1 MWSKVKVIHLLCF
14 SLLLGTALHG
24 ERELF
29 RVREK
34 AINFRSGPGI
44 THKALGTLKQG
55 ETLEL
60 LERSGDWLKVA
71 CLSGKMKG
79 TEGWVHKSVVEP
91 SGEAAAKPAPEAAKR
106 SPAKAGKIAPA
117 VPQAAAPLRTAV
129 AAADE
134 KQMDEIRKKMLAD
147 SMLFL
152 GLLKQM
158 EPKLVEEKKAG
169 ERIPKVK
176 AIRAN
181 TPVLDSPLSG
191 AKVIHYPYLNETFA
205 VLEEGDDHYRIALPG
220 KRQGWVLKSAVQF
233 FREVSTRP
241 VVKFAGV
248 DKHEAKRFLKQLAD
262 LFNQIAAGKNV
273 ADRIV
278 AGYDPAAVR
287 GTPLMESYGK
297 VNKYYR
303 IAGQFHEKYRI
314 DESLTFAGTKAGFLA
329 RLKLWG
335 ELLVGVEKTGTQ
347 YAGESARESV
357 GGGKHAVSLGASYQA
372 SDDLEVSLDFGTQK
386 DVMLETFTQTQLGG
400 GVRFTGV
407 DKMSLSLNAGIS
419 SYGSPDN
426 PQADFSGFN
435 LGTDLAYQ
443 LSAKADLALRYG
455 LQSYKYAN
463 DAPND
468 YLSHRVFAGLNAALS
483 AAWGMHCDL
492 LFEAQ
497 SGDLAN
503 RKFTRFHPILTL
515 ATRRSPGF
523 FKTRLLLDT
532 YSFSEMSEYNYM
544 KLGADLNWGS
554 NRSDLLL
561 GGYLKSHAENEA
573 ADYSRLVL
581 RYASNS
587 RDFKKRFAVS
597 VHSNLFANEKARSYS
612 DLNLELSSLG
622 GFLTQSFNLLF
633 KFWHNPGDADLGET
647 VSPHVVDLY
656 WKLGFNLKYLAFGP
670 LVGVHGNLVLSGDG
684 ELLKRDG
691 NLLRFGGFADL
702 DLPLSDRLRIT
713 GQGTFELGNVYT
725 SDYTGFNDLTG
736 EILIDGV
743 YLRHPTTLHVNGSA
757 QYQVNSSISAFARGG
772 FYLVKTGFDPIP
784 GMYPVDSNSRFYLFG
799 GVNFRLD

>member
-1 MWSKVKVIHLLCF
+1 MMRRAGSIHFFCLFLLIAATVF
-14 SLLLGTALHG
+14 GA
-24 ERELF
+24 RELY
-29 RVREK
+29 RVKER

-44 THKALGTLKQG
+44 THKVLGTLQQG

-71 CLSGKMKG
+71 CRSGKMRG
-79 TEGWVHKSVVEP
+79 TEGWVHRNVVEP
-91 SGEAAAKPAPEAAKR
+91 AGEAAAKPVPEATRR
-106 SPAKAGKIAPA
+106 SAAKAGKMSPA
-117 VPQAAAPLRTAV
+117 VPQAAAPLKTDVDGGDVKLMQDIQR
-129 AAADE
+129 
-134 KQMDEIRKKMLAD
+134 KMLSN

-169 ERIPKVK
+169 ERIPRAKV
-176 AIRAN
+176 IRAN
-181 TPVLDSPLSG
+181 TPVLDSPMAGS
-191 AKVIHYPYLNETFA
+191 KVIHYPYLNETFD

-220 KRQGWVLKSAVQF
+220 KREGWVAKTAVQF
-233 FREVSTRP
+233 FREVETHP

-248 DKHEAKRFLKQLAD
+248 DKSEAARFLKQLAD

-278 AGYDPAAVR
+278 ANYDPASVR
-287 GTPLMESYGK
+287 RTPLMESYGK

-303 IAGQFHEKYRI
+303 IAGQFRDKYRI

-347 YAGESARESV
+347 YAGESAKESV
-357 GGGKHAVSLGASYQA
+357 GGGKHAVSLGGSFQA

-386 DVMLETFTQTQLGG
+386 DVMLETFTQTQLNG
-400 GVRFTGV
+400 GVRYIGV
-407 DKMSLSLNAGIS
+407 DRMSLALHAGIN
-419 SYGSPDN
+419 SYGIPDN
-426 PQADFSGFN
+426 PQADFSSFS

-443 LSAKADLALRYG
+443 LSDKADLALRYG
-455 LQSYKYAN
+455 LQSYSYDN

-515 ATRRSPGF
+515 AARKSKGF
-523 FKTRLLLDT
+523 FKTRLQLDA
-532 YSFSEMSEYNYM
+532 YSFSDMEEFDSM

-554 NRSDLLL
+554 NRSDILL
-561 GGYLKSHAENEA
+561 GGYLKSNPENDA
-573 ADYSRLVL
+573 ADYSRLML
-581 RYASNS
+581 RYTSNS

-597 VHSNLFANEKARSYS
+597 VYSNLFANEKAASYS
-612 DLNLELSSLG
+612 DLSLELSSLG
-622 GFLTQSFNLLF
+622 RFMTNSFHLLF
-633 KFWHNPGDADLGET
+633 KFWHSPGDADLGET

-702 DLPLSDRLRIT
+702 NLPLSDRLRIT

-725 SDYTGFNDLTG
+725 SNYTGFNDLTG

-743 YLRHPTTLHVNGSA
+743 YLRHPTTLQASGTA
-757 QYQVNSSISAFARGG
+757 QYQVNSSIFAFARGG
-772 FYLVKTGFDPIP
+772 FYLVKTGFEPIP
-784 GMYPVDSNSRFYLFG
+784 GMYPVDSNSRFYLLG
-799 GVNFRLD
+799 GVNFRLN